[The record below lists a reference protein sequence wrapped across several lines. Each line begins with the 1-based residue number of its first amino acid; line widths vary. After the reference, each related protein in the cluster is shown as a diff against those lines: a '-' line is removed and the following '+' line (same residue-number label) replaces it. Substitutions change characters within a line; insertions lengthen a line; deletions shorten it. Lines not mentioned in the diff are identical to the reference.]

1 MRRWRVRVKSA
12 QKWKRYVNL
21 IVSGGDGAGRELGG
35 SSGARARIRGMWY
48 SIVPYRMCMMRYGF
62 EEVMIGVVFTGIV
75 AVLYTDISK
84 FMSVL
89 A

>member
-12 QKWKRYVNL
+12 QKWKRYVEA
-21 IVSGGDGAGRELGG
+21 IVSGGGGAGRELGR
-35 SSGARARIRGMWY
+35 SSGVRARMGGMWY
-48 SIVPYRMCMMRYGF
+48 SIVPYRMSMMRYGL